1 MRRLPARS
9 LACRSRRMTTPQDP
23 ARRKKQKRRREKQL
37 ATWRTKN
44 GATKGAVATKAA
56 EKPEKKAAPAAVA
69 KRPG

>member
-1 MRRLPARS
+1 
-9 LACRSRRMTTPQDP
+9 MTTPQDP

-44 GATKGAVATKAA
+44 GATKGAVATKPA
-56 EKPEKKAAPAAVA
+56 EKSEKKAVPAAAA

>member
-1 MRRLPARS
+1 
-9 LACRSRRMTTPQDP
+9 MTTPQDP

-44 GATKGAVATKAA
+44 GATPDPVATKPA
-56 EKPEKKAAPAAVA
+56 EKPEKKVAPAA